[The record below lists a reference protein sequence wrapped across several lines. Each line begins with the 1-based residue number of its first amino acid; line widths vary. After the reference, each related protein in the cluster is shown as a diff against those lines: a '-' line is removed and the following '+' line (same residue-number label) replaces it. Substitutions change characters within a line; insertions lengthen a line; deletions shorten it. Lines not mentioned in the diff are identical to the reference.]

1 MHAQTRHPQA
11 FLSVPRPRRPDPAN
25 RRTGP
30 EKYLAIPLDV
40 YQNRVMST
48 LLSSAEFG
56 RARKLS
62 AQRVR
67 QLLAAGKVAGALRV
81 GARWAI
87 PADAAIR
94 RTPAGR
100 PPRTRAS
107 ILRQAARACET
118 ALARSGVRA
127 LVVGSLAYGGVRPG
141 SDLDLLVVSY
151 PGKTWHEVTA
161 VAAEAARPYGAPV
174 DVIFAD
180 TLPGAVRQAMLKD
193 ARRASDL

>member
-1 MHAQTRHPQA
+1 
-11 FLSVPRPRRPDPAN
+11 
-25 RRTGP
+25 
-30 EKYLAIPLDV
+30 
-40 YQNRVMST
+40 MSP

-81 GARWAI
+81 GARWVI

-118 ALARSGVRA
+118 ALA
-127 LVVGSLAYGGVRPG
+127 
-141 SDLDLLVVSY
+141 
-151 PGKTWHEVTA
+151 
-161 VAAEAARPYGAPV
+161 
-174 DVIFAD
+174 
-180 TLPGAVRQAMLKD
+180 
-193 ARRASDL
+193 